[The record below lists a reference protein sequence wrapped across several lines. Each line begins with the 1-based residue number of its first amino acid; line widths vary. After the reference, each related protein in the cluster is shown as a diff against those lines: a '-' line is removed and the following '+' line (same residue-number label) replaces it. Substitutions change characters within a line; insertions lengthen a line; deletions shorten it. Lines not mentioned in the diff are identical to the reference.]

1 MTYGVRRAGDAGT
14 VVGTGYDDSESL
26 LGATGYR
33 VFTIDGREVGVLEVD
48 RHPQGAHFQVRQKIG
63 LLRSRR
69 IPLPA
74 GEVRVV
80 NSDDEMVVL
89 HIGSQAFDRLAH
101 GHVGG
106 ASAFEPSIDDE
117 QPPDGASRNLE
128 AGPSEAMEDRAPNRS
143 SPAAGETPAGK
154 ADQWVAAD
162 PEAVRSQYLLFIGTA
177 AGYVLLEHD
186 AKPGPV
192 GTIVDVPDFA
202 EGPFIVTKLAASPLP
217 RDERRCAYLQQ
228 VR

>member
-1 MTYGVRRAGDAGT
+1 M
-14 VVGTGYDDSESL
+14 GYDDSESL
-26 LGATGYR
+26 LGAGGYR
-33 VFTIDGREVGVLEVD
+33 VFTIDGREVGVIEVD
-48 RHPQGAHFQVRQKIG
+48 RHPQGAQFQIRQKG
-63 LLRSRR
+63 LFRSRR

-80 NSDDEMVVL
+80 NSEDEMVVL
-89 HIGSQAFDRLAH
+89 HIGSQAFDRLAQ
-101 GHVGG
+101 GDVSG
-106 ASAFEPSIDDE
+106 ASAFEPSSDDE
-117 QPPDGASRNLE
+117 RPPDGASQNLE
-128 AGPSEAMEDRAPNRS
+128 TGPSEAVEDRAPDRS
-143 SPAAGETPAGK
+143 PPAAEEA
-154 ADQWVAAD
+154 

-192 GTIVDVPDFA
+192 GAIVDVPDFA
-202 EGPFIVTKLAASPLP
+202 EGPFIVTKLGASPLP